1 MAIWLDMLIFG
12 NGCGLGAPYWD
23 QRFYWLCD
31 SLRQRATFYTWIGGY
46 GAQLQSFAW
55 RHPKAGTEIEICGER
70 LRIFSSHRRWVRVS
84 CSWALVRL
92 PHDVDEQRAAI
103 EKFQKRLGHSFYTRR
118 NP

>member
-12 NGCGLGAPYWD
+12 SGFGLGAPYWD

-31 SLRQRATFYTWIGGY
+31 GRAQRSRFYTWIGGY

-55 RHPKAGTEIEICGER
+55 RHPKAGTEIEIAGER
-70 LRIFSSHRRWVRVS
+70 LRIFSSHRRWIRVR

-92 PHDVDEQRAAI
+92 PHGLDEQRSAI
-103 EKFQKRLGHSFYTRR
+103 DRFQKRLGDSFHSARY
-118 NP
+118 P